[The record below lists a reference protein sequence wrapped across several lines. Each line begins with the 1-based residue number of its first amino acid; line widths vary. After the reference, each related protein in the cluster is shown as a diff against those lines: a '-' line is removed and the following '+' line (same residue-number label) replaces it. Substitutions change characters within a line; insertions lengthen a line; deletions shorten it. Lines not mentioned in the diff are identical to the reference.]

1 MKFIR
6 SKENEYD
13 LIIVDSTDPFGPG
26 EGLFTKEFYGNCY
39 KALKEDGIMVN
50 QHESPFYDED
60 AAAMQRA
67 HKRIVES
74 FAISKVYQA
83 IFPPIRRAIGCSA
96 SPPKIS
102 PGKGFDA
109 AAWNLLG
116 IHTQYYNTRL
126 HAGAFALPSYVEGLL
141 KDVEP

>member
-1 MKFIR
+1 
-6 SKENEYD
+6 
-13 LIIVDSTDPFGPG
+13 
-26 EGLFTKEFYGNCY
+26 
-39 KALKEDGIMVN
+39 MVN

-96 SPPKIS
+96 SPPKNI
-102 PGKGFDA
+102 
-109 AAWNLLG
+109 
-116 IHTQYYNTRL
+116 TR
-126 HAGAFALPSYVEGLL
+126 
-141 KDVEP
+141 

>member
-1 MKFIR
+1 MEIDELVVEVCKKYLPQTACRLDDERVHIYYEDGLKFIR

-67 HKRIVES
+67 TSGLWRAS
-74 FAISKVYQA
+74 PSARFTRP

-96 SPPKIS
+96 SPPKNI
-102 PGKGFDA
+102 
-109 AAWNLLG
+109 
-116 IHTQYYNTRL
+116 TR
-126 HAGAFALPSYVEGLL
+126 
-141 KDVEP
+141 